1 MKTRKKTFFLGCGI
15 SLYNPEYIPQIS
27 FELRILKLKFSYSF
41 TDAQNASS
49 NTVAYKTIR

>member
-1 MKTRKKTFFLGCGI
+1 MKKRKKTFFLGRGI

-27 FELRILKLKFSYSF
+27 FELRILQLKFSYSF